1 MNFMSKTRCK
11 FNGDVTNNIR
21 QNVKISS
28 NNYESMSNNGNSSSE
43 NLISIQSAQT
53 TSNTNNN
60 DNNNNKQPIPINTN
74 INTDINNMNN
84 IPTPPLLTPEPQTNQ
99 TIINDPV
106 CHEIYTMI
114 RDNTM
119 YN

>member
-60 DNNNNKQPIPINTN
+60 DNNNNNKQIHFNNSSVEFNGHVLNGCQIEKVIIINNNDNTN
-74 INTDINNMNN
+74 NNECNTIETGNNG
-84 IPTPPLLTPEPQTNQ
+84 
-99 TIINDPV
+99 
-106 CHEIYTMI
+106 YKSW
-114 RDNTM
+114 
-119 YN
+119 